1 MKDAH
6 VLYIKNMVC
15 DRCVATVRQVFGMME
30 IPVREVRLGRVSM
43 AEGPLPDS
51 VRDSLNE
58 ALKKKGFEIL
68 SNPEEQLV
76 EQIKTAL
83 IEQFQHLP
91 LDKRVK
97 LSEYLPAVLHHDYS
111 YLSKLFSRHTSTTI
125 ERFYILLRIEKAKE
139 LVSYKQHSFSEIAY
153 MLGYSSP
160 QHLSSQFKHVTG
172 MSMSAYARLPYK
184 PRRSLDKLL

>member
-1 MKDAH
+1 MEHTH

-15 DRCVATVRQVFGMME
+15 DRCIATVRQIFEMME
-30 IPVREVRLGRVSM
+30 IPVEEVRLGRVSLIG
-43 AEGPLPDS
+43 GPLTET
-51 VRDSLNE
+51 VRNELNE

-68 SNPEEQLV
+68 SEHEEQLV

-83 IEQFQHLP
+83 IEQFQQLP
-91 LDKRVK
+91 LDRRIK

-111 YLSKLFSRHTSTTI
+111 YLSKLFSRHTGTTI

-139 LVSYKQHSFSEIAY
+139 LVSYRQHSFSEIAY

-160 QHLSSQFKHVTG
+160 QHLSSQFRRVTG

-184 PRRSLDKLL
+184 PRKSLDKLL